1 MIPSF
6 SILFIILFHLSGAY
20 LGLTGNR
27 ISTPADA
34 LYVGLGT
41 HYVPSESLAALKED
55 LLKTNL
61 YVSPNK
67 INLMLKCTFH
77 LLLLSSD
84 NVPSVY
90 VLQLHAIF
98 TFYIQG
104 VVFERNVFPFP
115 SCFL

>member
-6 SILFIILFHLSGAY
+6 SIRFILLFHLSGAY

-41 HYVPSESLAALKED
+41 HYVPSESLAELREI
-55 LLKTNL
+55 LLKTTL

-67 INLMLKCTFH
+67 INVMLKRTFH
-77 LLLLSSD
+77 LLLLSTN
-84 NVPSVY
+84 NVPVY

-98 TFYIQG
+98 AFCLLHSG
-104 VVFERNVFPFP
+104 C
-115 SCFL
+115 SL